1 VHGVNEQGTSSS
13 QSGSQKR
20 RKNPPRKQ
28 ERHDSD
34 PDDDKWLPP
43 PPPPP
48 PPPPSIQEPT
58 LDEIVHKTY
67 LTLESPNN
75 PQVRYVKII
84 TMVKVYDFTTC
95 HENVLKQVSSFT
107 LQMQRIKQLAPK
119 L

>member
-1 VHGVNEQGTSSS
+1 MYVVNEQGTSSS

-34 PDDDKWLPP
+34 PDDDKWLP

-119 L
+119 F